1 MADNSFNFDILP
13 DRRQSESIKWRLFGE
28 DVLPMWVADMDF
40 YSPPEVTRALQQRV
54 QHGLFGYGGM
64 NPELLDVTAGW
75 IADHYNWKVE
85 PDDLVLLPGVVTGFN
100 LASRT
105 SVQPGDGVLMQTPVY
120 PPFLNVC
127 HNQQLVQ
134 QGMELTWD
142 RLEQIYSIDF
152 DLFNSIIDN
161 KSKIFLLCNPHN
173 PTGRVFQKIELEKIG
188 EICLRNGILICSDE
202 IHCDIVFSGSRHIPI
217 ASLSPE
223 LEMNSITL
231 IAPSKTFNIPG
242 LDCSFAIIKNP
253 ELRKKFNQARCGL
266 VGGVNILGQV
276 AGLASYKHG
285 SEWLSELLIYLEG
298 NRDYLVE
305 FIKNEIPQI
314 RLPIPEGT
322 YLGWLDCKELKL
334 NTKPCEFFLDEARLG
349 FMDGTTFGPGGEN
362 FVRLNFGCPRH
373 LLIEGL
379 QRMKIAIAKLPK

>member
-1 MADNSFNFDILP
+1 
-13 DRRQSESIKWRLFGE
+13 
-28 DVLPMWVADMDF
+28 
-40 YSPPEVTRALQQRV
+40 
-54 QHGLFGYGGM
+54 
-64 NPELLDVTAGW
+64 
-75 IADHYNWKVE
+75 
-85 PDDLVLLPGVVTGFN
+85 
-100 LASRT
+100 
-105 SVQPGDGVLMQTPVY
+105 
-120 PPFLNVC
+120 
-127 HNQQLVQ
+127 
-134 QGMELTWD
+134 
-142 RLEQIYSIDF
+142 
-152 DLFNSIIDN
+152 
-161 KSKIFLLCNPHN
+161 
-173 PTGRVFQKIELEKIG
+173 
-188 EICLRNGILICSDE
+188 
-202 IHCDIVFSGSRHIPI
+202 
-217 ASLSPE
+217 
-223 LEMNSITL
+223 
-231 IAPSKTFNIPG
+231 

-314 RLPIPEGT
+314 RLPISEGT